1 VLNLQ
6 QQFLKEIT
14 MSSLAESVRVFQG
27 RDLTVE
33 EKDSLI
39 KFQEI
44 YEISDD
50 DPLVAVLAMI
60 GAHKILMESA
70 PGLIFQKAIETIEL
84 HQQTLQEQSTLI
96 AKELIAALS
105 HNIIMAAK
113 ERVSRKNQLTKHVL
127 IFFAGGLTG
136 LGAVLLGYV

>member
-1 VLNLQ
+1 
-6 QQFLKEIT
+6 

-33 EKDSLI
+33 EKNSLI

-60 GAHKILMESA
+60 GAHKILMESV
-70 PGLIFQKAIETIEL
+70 PDLLFKRAIEAIEL

-96 AKELIAALS
+96 AKELIVTILPHIAAAREQRS
-105 HNIIMAAK
+105 Q
-113 ERVSRKNQLTKHVL
+113 KNKYVL
-127 IFFAGGLTG
+127 MFFAGIFSG
-136 LGAVLLGYV
+136 LGALWIGRLLGYA

>member
-1 VLNLQ
+1 
-6 QQFLKEIT
+6 

-50 DPLVAVLAMI
+50 DPLVAVLTMI
-60 GAHKILMESA
+60 GAHKILLESA
-70 PGLIFQKAIETIEL
+70 PGLMFQKAIATIEL

-96 AKELIAALS
+96 AKELIVALS
-105 HNIIMAAK
+105 HNIIVAAK
-113 ERVSRKNQLTKHVL
+113 ERVSRKDQLTKYVL

-136 LGAVLLGYV
+136 LGVVLLGYV